1 MPLFTG
7 ARAGVLALLSAVVLY
22 GQMATVTGVVTDSAQ
37 AVMPAVAIT
46 VRNVDTNI
54 TRTMQ
59 TNQEGY
65 FTITNLPPGNY
76 ELVAE
81 KQGFRTY
88 RETGIVLEIGQD
100 MRSDLKLT
108 VGAVT
113 DSISVTAEIAPLNTE
128 NGSIKGDVIPQ
139 AEIQEM
145 PLNGRDFTE
154 LAFLVPGVVTKAEGG
169 AGSAMAING
178 ARSDNTNF
186 VVDGFNDR
194 NVRGAAAQ
202 FRPNI
207 DAMQEFK
214 MEVSGYSAEYG
225 KMAGGVLNMVIRSGT
240 NQYHGSLFEYLR
252 NDFFDAKEY
261 FSTDRLGLHQNQFGG
276 TILGPL
282 SIPRVYNGHDRT
294 FFLFSMESHRLVWGQ
309 NKLGNVPTPLERA
322 GDFTLTRDVQGRAVT
337 VKNPFNANA
346 PFPGN
351 VIPASMFSPV
361 ALNVMAFYPL
371 PNRVA
376 VGNNYLATANN
387 VDDWDSFLGKVDHR
401 FSS

>member
-88 RETGIVLEIGQD
+88 RETGILLEIGQD

-240 NQYHGSLFEYLR
+240 NQYHGSLF
-252 NDFFDAKEY
+252 
-261 FSTDRLGLHQNQFGG
+261 
-276 TILGPL
+276 
-282 SIPRVYNGHDRT
+282 
-294 FFLFSMESHRLVWGQ
+294 
-309 NKLGNVPTPLERA
+309 
-322 GDFTLTRDVQGRAVT
+322 
-337 VKNPFNANA
+337 
-346 PFPGN
+346 
-351 VIPASMFSPV
+351 
-361 ALNVMAFYPL
+361 
-371 PNRVA
+371 
-376 VGNNYLATANN
+376 
-387 VDDWDSFLGKVDHR
+387 
-401 FSS
+401 